1 MFCQK
6 KFTNLELHKKVD
18 RSLKDLTLLHIICFY
33 KILDYKTKFISI
45 PGDLMNED
53 QLLGWLL
60 HQKKHTEIPE
70 VTDEMMDKLI
80 ETSPYL
86 AVLFCKRSI
95 RLSTSF

>member
-1 MFCQK
+1 
-6 KFTNLELHKKVD
+6 
-18 RSLKDLTLLHIICFY
+18 
-33 KILDYKTKFISI
+33 
-45 PGDLMNED
+45 MNED

-70 VTDEMMDKLI
+70 VTDEMMEKLI

>member
-1 MFCQK
+1 MKIIRSFAK
-6 KFTNLELHKKVD
+6 KKKKKKNLQIF
-18 RSLKDLTLLHIICFY
+18 LLHEKLI
-33 KILDYKTKFISI
+33 KIDLYPT
-45 PGDLMNED
+45 GDLMNED